1 MQFSILFILTFPIAK
16 KLTNMRKIIFSILF
30 SILYTAIVHAQFGV
44 NGGLNIS
51 NMRGSEIQN
60 NKSKAG
66 FHIGMFYQVPL
77 SGSFALQPEVSYSG
91 EGARTSYNGSD
102 QKYNLNFMNL
112 SLLFRYNF
120 EGSFNLATGLQ
131 YGVLLS
137 AKLKSG
143 GNTSDLKNL
152 IRNTNYSWVIT
163 AGYELPSGLGFYGRY
178 NLGISD
184 IEKDSQRGSLKASTF
199 QLGVRYTLHTGAGDD

>member
-1 MQFSILFILTFPIAK
+1 
-16 KLTNMRKIIFSILF
+16 MRKIIFYIQFSLF
-30 SILYTAIVHAQFGV
+30 FLGAAHAQFGV

-66 FHIGMFYQVPL
+66 LHIGMFYQVPL
-77 SGSFALQPEVSYSG
+77 SGNFSLQPEVAYSG
-91 EGARTSYNGSD
+91 EGTKISYNGGV

-120 EGSFNLATGLQ
+120 EGDFNLATGLQ
-131 YGVLLS
+131 YGALLS
-137 AKLKSG
+137 AKLKTGS
-143 GNTSDLKNL
+143 NSTDLKNL
-152 IRNTNYSWVIT
+152 IRNANYSWVIT
-163 AGYELPSGLGFYGRY
+163 AGYELPSGFGFYGRY

-199 QLGVRYTLHTGAGDD
+199 QLGVRYTINPVREE